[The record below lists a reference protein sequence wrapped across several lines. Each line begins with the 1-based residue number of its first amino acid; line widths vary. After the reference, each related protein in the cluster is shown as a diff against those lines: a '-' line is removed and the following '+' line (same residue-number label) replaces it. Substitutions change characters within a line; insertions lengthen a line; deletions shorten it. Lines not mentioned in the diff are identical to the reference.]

1 MQREAEILRHT
12 FKVKV
17 ISSKKLKKINT
28 WMDIPSQLERLDCD
42 FNDCYSKK
50 GDFSRRLRFLSLSLS
65 SFFIEE
71 LNYISKG
78 QIGTQDDFRP
88 SALQQVL

>member
-1 MQREAEILRHT
+1 MQREAEILKHT

-28 WMDIPSQLERLDCD
+28 WIPSQLERLDCD

-50 GDFSRRLRFLSLSLS
+50 GDFSRRLHFLSLSLS

-78 QIGTQDDFRP
+78 HTGTQDDFRP